1 MIMAALS
8 NTTVRQVY
16 LITYSQAD
24 IERFNR
30 ESFARAVTRAFEAV
44 ATAFIVQW
52 ACCMEQHKD
61 EGVHFHMCVLLSK
74 LQRWSMVKRYL
85 QEVEHVVVN
94 FSGHAGY
101 YTAYQYV
108 TKEDTEVLR
117 SDNHPSSV
125 AAPKTLP
132 ALRKCTAKAKS
143 RKNVRADKKRLTN
156 LEVASMITSNG
167 IDSKLHLLALAKKRK
182 TDGDSRLYEFV
193 LNRGE
198 KKVNELIQSV
208 WAMEKAQ
215 QTLDRRSMSRIEI
228 LKKAYNDKCVCE
240 GEWLQCAKQILD
252 NNGIKRNIFADS
264 IVKLLAMGRGK
275 GRNLYITGPA
285 NCGKTF
291 ILDPLRVIY
300 KTFVSPATCSYAWLG
315 VEETE
320 VIFLNDFRY
329 TPAILPW
336 NDMLLL
342 LEGHVV
348 HFAAPKTS
356 YARDIE
362 FTCDTP
368 VFATSKSSIVF
379 IKGSTI
385 DEKET
390 EMMDV
395 RWRKFHFFHQIPISS
410 HKTVTPC
417 GCCFARLLLD
427 AD

>member
-1 MIMAALS
+1 MAALQA
-8 NTTVRQVY
+8 NNVRKAY
-16 LITYSQAD
+16 LITYSKAD
-24 IERFNR
+24 LERFDR
-30 ESFARAVTRAFEAV
+30 ESFARAVIRAFEAV

-74 LQRWSMVKRYL
+74 LQRWSMVKKYL
-85 QEVEHVVVN
+85 QEFENVVVN
-94 FSGHAGY
+94 FSGHTGY

-108 TKEDTEVLR
+108 IKEDTEVLR
-117 SDNHPSSV
+117 SENHPLSV
-125 AAPKTLP
+125 PAPKTLP
-132 ALRKCTAKAKS
+132 AMRKRTGKGKS
-143 RKNVRADKKRLTN
+143 LKNAKKRLTN
-156 LEVASMITSNG
+156 LDVSSIITSNG
-167 IDSKLHLLALAKKRK
+167 IDSKLHLLALAKKK
-182 TDGDSRLYEFV
+182 QTDGDSRLYEFV

-198 KKVNELIQSV
+198 KRVNELIQSV
-208 WAMEKAQ
+208 WAMETAQ
-215 QTLDRRSMSRIEI
+215 QTLERRSMSRIDV
-228 LKKAYNDKCVCE
+228 LKKAYNDKCVCQ
-240 GEWLQCAKQILD
+240 GEWLECAKEILH
-252 NNGIKRNIFADS
+252 NNGIEQNIFAHA

-275 GRNLYITGPA
+275 GRNIYITGPA

-291 ILDPLRVIY
+291 ILDPLRIIY

-315 VEETE
+315 VEDTE

-336 NDMLLL
+336 SDMLLL

-362 FTCDTP
+362 FTSDTP

-379 IKGSTI
+379 IKGSVL

-395 RWRKFHFFHQIPISS
+395 RWKKFNFYHQIPISS
-410 HKTVTPC
+410 QKTVTPC
-417 GCCFARLLLD
+417 GCCFAKLLLD
-427 AD
+427 VD